1 MMLRFL
7 VPTDGSEHALLAVE
21 EVVRLAPQ
29 LAQPVEVL
37 LLNVQPPVPAQ
48 FLLLGEGTPSDKRA
62 LEAPLRDAGEAA
74 LQAARERLERAKITH
89 ACHVEIG
96 HAAETIAE
104 FAKAHHCE
112 LIAMSTRGL
121 NAGSGL
127 LLGSVATKVV
137 HLAQIPVLLV
147 R

>member
-1 MMLRFL
+1 MLRFL

-29 LAQPVEVL
+29 LTQPVEVL
-37 LLNVQPPVPAQ
+37 LLNVQPPVPAK
-48 FLLLGEGTPSDKRA
+48 FLLLGEGTPSDKRE
-62 LEAPLRDAGEAA
+62 LEEPLREAGEETLQPARA
-74 LQAARERLERAKITH
+74 LLERAKITH

-96 HAAETIAE
+96 HAAETIAK
-104 FAKAHHCE
+104 FALTFHCE
-112 LIAMSTRGL
+112 MIVMATRGL

-137 HLAQIPVLLV
+137 HLAEIPVLLV
-147 R
+147 H

>member
-1 MMLRFL
+1 M

-29 LAQPVEVL
+29 LTQPVEVL
-37 LLNVQPPVPAQ
+37 LLNVQPPVPAK
-48 FLLLGEGTPSDKRA
+48 FLLLGEGTPSDKRE
-62 LEAPLRDAGEAA
+62 LEEPLREAGEETLQPARA
-74 LQAARERLERAKITH
+74 LLERAKITH

-96 HAAETIAE
+96 HPAETIAK
-104 FAKAHHCE
+104 FALTFHCE
-112 LIAMSTRGL
+112 MIVMATRGL

-137 HLAQIPVLLV
+137 HLADIPVLLV
-147 R
+147 H

>member
-1 MMLRFL
+1 MLRFL
-7 VPTDGSEHALLAVE
+7 VPTDGSEHALSAVAE
-21 EVVRLAPQ
+21 IKRLAPK

-37 LLNVQPPVPAQ
+37 LLNVQPPVPLN
-48 FLLLGEGTPSDKRA
+48 FLLIGEGTPSEKLKLEEPLREAGTEALQPARA
-62 LEAPLRDAGEAA
+62 L
-74 LQAARERLERAKITH
+74 LESANIAH

-96 HAAETIAE
+96 HAAETITE
-104 FAKAHHCE
+104 FASTYHCE
-112 LIAMSTRGL
+112 MIVMSTRGL

-137 HLAQIPVLLV
+137 HLAEMPVLLV